1 MDYLINIITNIINM
15 DYYYDRKPLTTGFF
29 ESVEANGI
37 KLCDEYFVQINQDS
51 LDLISKIQQ
60 ETAPDNYIAKW
71 EKKIDEK
78 LFLYRVKKY
87 PLISSGFGPVN
98 CDYLSEY
105 VGDKEIADMRLA
117 DKDTLTRTAARKVAE
132 ICYHGK
138 GNFNDPGIYASIAMI
153 LYIRN
158 GYYKR
163 DFWANFKKEFLLGLE
178 ELLKNDGS
186 IKIEEQL
193 LGNPFQEENTT
204 IMDIMDTV
212 KKHIDYCGDESFVF
226 FDSEIAEVIK
236 CSDNYTDEEINQALG
251 QYVYVKEH
259 LGRSGI
265 SKESILND
273 DHPSELFMQSLDT
286 SAYNAAMCIKSFIL
300 YKHFGDSVV
309 RDGLSEGV
317 AVYRK
322 NNLPE
327 ADFWKNMCR
336 KLLYLN
342 ERGWL

>member
-1 MDYLINIITNIINM
+1 M

-29 ESVEANGI
+29 EPVETNGI
-37 KLCDEYFVQINQDS
+37 KLCDEYFVQINQGS

-78 LFLYRVKKY
+78 LFLYRVEKY

-193 LGNPFQEENTT
+193 LGNPFQEE
-204 IMDIMDTV
+204 
-212 KKHIDYCGDESFVF
+212 
-226 FDSEIAEVIK
+226 VIK

-336 KLLYLN
+336 KLL
-342 ERGWL
+342 